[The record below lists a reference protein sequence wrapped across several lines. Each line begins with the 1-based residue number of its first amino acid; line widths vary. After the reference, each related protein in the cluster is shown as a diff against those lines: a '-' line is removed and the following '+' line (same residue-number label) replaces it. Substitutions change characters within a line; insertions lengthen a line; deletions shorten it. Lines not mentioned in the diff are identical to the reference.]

1 MALLWEQ
8 VVVETDDPAVL
19 GHWWAKALEWVI
31 VDENTEVVEI
41 RPTADALPGIL
52 FLASPAPKQAKN
64 RLHLDFRPDD
74 HDAEVARLL
83 SHGAK
88 RIDVGQG
95 DDVPWTVLADPDGNE
110 FCVLGSPQ

>member
-31 VDENTEVVEI
+31 VDQDTEVVEI
-41 RPTADALPGIL
+41 RPTVDALPGIL

-83 SHGAK
+83 SHTRSESMSARATTFRGRCWRPGRK
-88 RIDVGQG
+88 
-95 DDVPWTVLADPDGNE
+95 
-110 FCVLGSPQ
+110 